1 MSEILQFVDTGLR
14 VVLALVFLVSPGIV
28 FWLVVSGLV
37 FMIRRLASRKLC
49 RRQVKG
55 VATLS
60 GQPSGTS

>member
-49 RRQVKG
+49 RGQVKG